1 MVGSHPIAQ
10 RPTWRKIVSGG
21 APNGPIES
29 VIASDRKYDANQDR
43 TDLHFD
49 MKVAGKWKCASG
61 RLTAELPATDD
72 AFLQTDGRGLIAIKL
87 EFEPCAMDS

>member
-29 VIASDRKYDANQDR
+29 VIASDRKY
-43 TDLHFD
+43 
-49 MKVAGKWKCASG
+49 ASG

-72 AFLQTDGRGLIAIKL
+72 AFLQTDGGGLIALKL